1 MLFGGRIMKKLI
13 SFALSFVM
21 VLTMFSVVGYATE
34 VPFASGIVK
43 SVNGAEFYW
52 ELSEDGGTLTV
63 NGNGEMTEFEENPG
77 WLSYNFTELV
87 VAHGITSIGEEAF
100 LNAQSLEKVELA
112 STVEAIFQRAFYD
125 CKKLEAVDFADVSTI
140 ATMAFYGCMSYK
152 AVEIPATVEEIG
164 NYAFGYYCNEELDDA
179 LAKIDGVTI
188 LAKEA
193 TTAHKYAEE
202 NGISFI
208 NLSDYTEFF
217 DYLILEDN
225 YVLLTAFRD
234 CPYSDEIIIPAEIEG
249 HRVRELEDYI
259 FENSDVKSVYIPS
272 TVTNIHTEDFENASE
287 LTEIIC
293 EDGSRYGSVDGVLY
307 KDNFETLLKVPEAK
321 TEINEYAQGVKTI
334 ADNAFRNSFVK
345 AIELPETVKNLEQNA
360 FNFSKAEK
368 IVIPEAVSVIPQL
381 CFYGCESLKDIVLPE
396 SIVKIEANAFS
407 NCTALE
413 NIDLPYGIE
422 TIEGAAFHCAG
433 LKSVI
438 IPDSVKNIGNYAF
451 GYYSAEDIEFV
462 KDEEFEIQGRSGT
475 AAEEYAVENG
485 FKFTDVSPEQ
495 PEIWYAYTDKISVT
509 LFWEQTAD
517 AEGYEIYRKTED
529 TEFTKLSE
537 IGVDEEPVYSDLD
550 VLNGETYTYSVVA
563 VKGNLRSSYA
573 KTTDV
578 TFISL
583 ETPELVS
590 AQLTEKGIYVKWN
603 TVENAEGYILYRK
616 TENTEW
622 TEIADFK
629 GDVKAYEDTTVE
641 SGEIYSYTVK
651 AYNGAVESG
660 CDYDGVGTIFLSIP
674 KLIKAANATSGIK
687 VTWEKV
693 EGANGYIIG
702 RKTSSTGWVKIAE
715 TEDVDSYIDKTAK
728 AGTTYTYTV
737 VPVSDDV
744 KGFYDAEGIT
754 YKRLSKV
761 TTESATNTA
770 DGVKVVWKPVSKCS
784 GYRVYRKTEDG
795 SWKRIATVKGST
807 KSYYT
812 DKTAKS
818 GTKYIYKV
826 VAYSGSYISYYTEA
840 SRYYLEAPEL
850 LSAKSG
856 KTGVTAK
863 WETVKGAS
871 GYYVYRKEADGSY
884 KKLATVKG
892 GTKYSYLD
900 KSAKKGRTYTYKV
913 KAYYSKTTSAYS
925 NAKKVTDK
933 Y

>member
-1 MLFGGRIMKKLI
+1 MKKLI
-13 SFALSFVM
+13 SFALSLVM
-21 VLTMFSVVGYATE
+21 VFTMLSVVGYATE
-34 VPFASGIVK
+34 TPFAYGVAQ
-43 SVNGAEFYW
+43 SVNGEEFCW
-52 ELSEDGGTLTV
+52 ELSADGGTLTV
-63 NGNGEMTEFEENPG
+63 TGNGAMTEFEENPG
-77 WLSYNFTELV
+77 WLSYNFTKLV
-87 VAHGITSIGEEAF
+87 VAEGVTSIGEEAF
-100 LNAQSLEKVELA
+100 LNAELLECVELA
-112 STVEAIFQRAFYD
+112 STVEIISQRAFYG
-125 CKKLEAVDFADVSTI
+125 CKNLKSVVYADVSTI
-140 ATMAFYGCMSYK
+140 DTMAFYGCMSYTAIEIPE
-152 AVEIPATVEEIG
+152 AVEKIG

-188 LAKEA
+188 LAKEGTSA
-193 TTAHKYAEE
+193 EKYAEE
-202 NGISFI
+202 NEISFI

-217 DYLILEDN
+217 DYLILEDDF
-225 YVLLTAFRD
+225 VLLTAFRD

-272 TVTNIHTEDFENASE
+272 TITNIHTEDFENASE

-321 TEINEYAQGVKTI
+321 TEINEYAQGVKI
-334 ADNAFRNSFVK
+334 IDDNAFRNSSVK
-345 AIELPETVKNLEQNA
+345 AIELPETVKILNQNA
-360 FNFSKAEK
+360 FNFSKAEE

-381 CFYGCESLKDIVLPE
+381 CFYGCEKLIDIVLPE
-396 SIVKIEANAFS
+396 TIVKIEANAFG

-413 NIDLPYGIE
+413 NINLPYGLE
-422 TIEGAAFHCAG
+422 TVEGAAFHCAG
-433 LKSVI
+433 LKAVI

-451 GYYSAEDIEFV
+451 GYYSADDIEFV
-462 KDEEFEIQGRSGT
+462 KDEAFEVQGRGGT
-475 AAEEYAVENG
+475 AAEEYAIENG

-509 LFWEQTAD
+509 LFWEQTDD

-529 TEFTKLSE
+529 TEFKKLSE
-537 IGVDEEPVYSDLD
+537 IGVDEEPVYCDLD

-603 TVENAEGYILYRK
+603 TVEDAEGYILYRK
-616 TENTEW
+616 TEANEW

-629 GDVKAYEDTTVE
+629 GSVKAYEDITVE

-651 AYNGAVESG
+651 AYNGAIESG
-660 CDYDGVGTIFLSIP
+660 CDYDGVSSIYLSVP
-674 KLIKAANATSGIK
+674 KLKAASNATKGIK
-687 VTWEKV
+687 ITWEKV
-693 EGANGYIIG
+693 KGANGYIIG

-715 TEDVDSYIDKTAK
+715 TEDVSNYIDKTAK

-744 KGFYDAEGIT
+744 KGFYDAEGVT

-761 TTESATNTA
+761 TTESATNTGS
-770 DGVKVVWKPVSKCS
+770 GVKIVWKPVSKCS
-784 GYRVYRKTEDG
+784 GYRVYRKTENG

-812 DKTAKS
+812 DKSAKS

-826 VAYSGSYISYYTEA
+826 VAYSGSYTSYYTEA
-840 SRYYLEAPEL
+840 SRYYLENPEL
-850 LSAKSG
+850 LSTKSS
-856 KTGVTAK
+856 KKGVTAK

-871 GYYVYRKEADGSY
+871 GYYVYRKEGNGSY